1 MIRVASGDLFGKDLS
16 VDRPDHGIP
25 AGEVAQK
32 AARLLEATA
41 NIPMIMQAKNVPGT
55 NPISRGN
62 SKCLGLSAGLV
73 I

>member
-41 NIPMIMQAKNVPGT
+41 NIPMIMQAKNLQVPRSVCWSSYLTG
-55 NPISRGN
+55 
-62 SKCLGLSAGLV
+62 
-73 I
+73 